1 MKYLSVT
8 EFERIP
14 RKRLGSD
21 LCTRLQQFDERFA
34 RSSGTTVFD
43 WSRIAYVRARNWVGV
58 VQVPGLQIEILPK
71 TDSDEGQARK
81 NLLFMMSVCRRLPI
95 RERDIAS
102 LLLEKRPILE
112 ALIAVFSGR
121 LLNELRRG
129 LDQKYVRR
137 EENMGFVRGKIVL
150 PVHLRR
156 NLAHSERVYIAYDE
170 FLADTPI
177 NHILKRACRVLL
189 RQARSTATQRELREA
204 ILVMANVADRHIV
217 REDFLDL
224 GLNRQNERFR
234 DLLDF
239 CRLVLFD
246 GTPAPRRGETPTF
259 SLLVSMNEL
268 FEEFVARLI
277 RRHANELGF
286 ERSSVHVQA
295 KRMRR
300 HLLRDEQGRGRY
312 KLKPDV
318 LIADTNNRT
327 TRILDTKWK
336 TLDGDR
342 SNKPAEADVYQLH
355 AYARRYECPENV
367 LLFPRSAGAQRQVFN
382 LEGSKLGVRLRVEFL
397 DITRDLADDRTGLL
411 EELRVALHG

>member
-1 MKYLSVT
+1 MKQLSVT

-43 WSRIAYVRARNWVGV
+43 WSRIAHVRARNWVGV
-58 VQVPGLQIEILPK
+58 IQIPGLQIEILPK
-71 TDSDEGQARK
+71 TDAEQGQARR
-81 NLLFMMSVCRRLPI
+81 NLLLMMSVCRRLPI
-95 RERDIAS
+95 RERDIAN

-129 LDQKYVRR
+129 LDQEYVRR
-137 EENMGFVRGKIVL
+137 EENTGFVRGKIVL
-150 PVHLRR
+150 PIHLRK
-156 NLAHSERVYIAYDE
+156 NLAHSERVYVAYDE
-170 FLADTPI
+170 FLADTPV
-177 NHILKRACRVLL
+177 NHILKRTCRVLL
-189 RQARSTATQRELREA
+189 QQTRNATTQRELREA
-204 ILVMANVADRHIV
+204 ILVMANVTDREITN
-217 REDFLDL
+217 ENFLRL
-224 GLNRQNERFR
+224 RLNRQNERFR

-246 GTPAPRRGETPTF
+246 GTPAPRGGETPTF
-259 SLLVSMNEL
+259 SLLVPMNEL

-300 HLLRDEQGRGRY
+300 HLLRDEEGRRSY
-312 KLKPDV
+312 QLKPDV
-318 LIADTNNRT
+318 LIADPAGGTS
-327 TRILDTKWK
+327 RILDTKWK

-342 SNKPAEADVYQLH
+342 TSKPSEADVYQLH
-355 AYARRYECPENV
+355 AYARRYECPESV
-367 LLFPRSAGAQRQVFN
+367 LLFPKSAGAQRQVFS
-382 LEGSKLGVRLRVEFL
+382 LEGTELGARLRVEFL
-397 DITRDLADDRTGLL
+397 DVSRDLVVDRAGLV